1 MIKKLAWISVVGL
14 FLGACASDTT
24 IPDMSPEEL
33 YKKATVLFDKT
44 DYEEAAKYYDEIE
57 RQHPYSQWASRAQI
71 MTAYAY
77 YKKNQ
82 YDDAILTLDRFIQL
96 HPGNSNTPYAYYLKG
111 LCYYEQMSDISREQ
125 EMSANAKDVFQE
137 LVARYPDSVYT
148 KDAVVKLN
156 AIEDQLAGKEMAI
169 GRYYLHQK
177 EYFAAMN
184 RFYNVI
190 TNYADT
196 AQLDEAYYRLAVCYL
211 SLGMKKEAA
220 DIYAKESKKFPGSD
234 WTKKTGNL
242 MKKYGAK

>member
-1 MIKKLAWISVVGL
+1 MVKKLAWMSVLGL
-14 FLGACASDTT
+14 FLAGCAADTA
-24 IPDMSPEEL
+24 IPDMPAEEL

-57 RQHPYSQWASRAQI
+57 RQHPYSEWAARAQI
-71 MTAYAY
+71 MTAYSF

-96 HPGNSNTPYAYYLKG
+96 HPGNTNTPYAYYLKG
-111 LCYYEQMSDISREQ
+111 LCYYEQMSDINREQ
-125 EMSANAKDVFQE
+125 DMSRNAKEVFEE
-137 LVARYPDSVYT
+137 LIARYPQSAYV
-148 KDAVVKLN
+148 KDAKAKLN

-169 GRYYLHQK
+169 GRYYLHQT

-184 RFYNVI
+184 RFHNVI
-190 TNYADT
+190 TNYPQT
-196 AQLDEAYYRLAVCYL
+196 PQLDEAYYRLTMCYL

-220 DIYAKESKKFPGSD
+220 ALYAKESQKFSGSE

-242 MKKYGAK
+242 IKKYGAK